1 MRRLSLSGI
10 VGNTFGHRITIRGY
24 ADYDTIVNCSFSD
37 SSYQRSQE
45 KPHVEEIKHFILNSD
60 NTFSPEVILGYTLPV
75 DLSTDSPDKT
85 NLMDNL
91 SKKRTCTFSNTI
103 KTVKIKYN
111 KTKNECTITFPSE
124 DSIFRRIDGNHRLLA
139 LQEIIKEKHS
149 LENYVLP
156 FCIILFE
163 DNDSSKQ
170 DEKIIFYN
178 INAKAVPVQTEH
190 MLNGIIPSTA
200 PFPFN
205 DDELEIKFGIES
217 LIVRRMEQNH
227 PALIKS
233 IQNNKWAT
241 DNTRSLLLHLI
252 QYATRNERI
261 NLQDSLEQDYI
272 AISILKAFEKV
283 SEICG
288 NKTCYSGVVFALTKI
303 YFKSVHGTE
312 DITKKI
318 QCFIEWVKRNDLF
331 TIQPNAFASWEIN
344 ADNIMQYFEKHL
356 ASQYHTIFLSR
367 CFEKKY
373 NEIENSIR
381 RAIKETNAQF
391 ATKIILQRVDQHKD
405 GCAGDIFDRVK
416 KMMSSSGLVIADL
429 SSGKPNVHHEIGLA
443 MGMKK
448 SIILLHRGLDK
459 RQLNN
464 HIPSNISMY
473 DQIRFDTH
481 DYNFLEQEIKKRL
494 INFYSL

>member
-1 MRRLSLSGI
+1 MPRLSLSGI
-10 VGNTFGHRITIRGY
+10 VGNTFGRRITIRGY
-24 ADYDTIVNCSFSD
+24 ASYDTIVKCSSSD
-37 SSYQRSQE
+37 PSYQRPQE
-45 KPHVEEIKHFILNSD
+45 MPHVEEIKHFILNSD
-60 NTFSPEVILGYTLPV
+60 NTFSPEVILGYTLPR
-75 DLSTDSPDKT
+75 DLSSGSPEPSSLIENLWKKKT
-85 NLMDNL
+85 
-91 SKKRTCTFSNTI
+91 STFSN

-111 KTKNECTITFPSE
+111 KTKNECTIAFPSE

-149 LENYVLP
+149 LEGYVLP

-178 INAKAVPVQTEH
+178 INAKAVPIQTEH

-205 DDELEIKFGIES
+205 DDELEKKFGMES

-227 PALIKS
+227 PALIKA

-252 QYATRNERI
+252 QYATRNEKI

-288 NKTCYSGVVFALTKI
+288 KKTCYSGVVFALTKI
-303 YFKSVHGTE
+303 FFKSVHGTK
-312 DITKKI
+312 DIAKI

-344 ADNIMQYFEKHL
+344 ADNILHYFEKHL

-373 NEIENSIR
+373 NEIENSIH
-381 RAIKETNAQF
+381 RAINETNAQF
-391 ATKIILQRVDQHKD
+391 ATKITLQRVDQHKD

-448 SIILLHRGLDK
+448 PIILLHRGLDK